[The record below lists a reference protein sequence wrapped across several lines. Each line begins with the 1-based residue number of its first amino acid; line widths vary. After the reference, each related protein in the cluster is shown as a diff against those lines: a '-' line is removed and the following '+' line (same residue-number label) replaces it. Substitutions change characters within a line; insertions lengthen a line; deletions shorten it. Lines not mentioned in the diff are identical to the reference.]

1 MALNS
6 QVPRVFVTVRLNPG
20 LGRPHRG
27 GKGTVASASRQK
39 GMGKGEQARIRSR
52 DVRITRDNWRES
64 ALKTQSS
71 VKSQGLYQRAKGL
84 NLGPAWQ
91 RAG

>member
-1 MALNS
+1 
-6 QVPRVFVTVRLNPG
+6 
-20 LGRPHRG
+20 
-27 GKGTVASASRQK
+27 
-39 GMGKGEQARIRSR
+39 MGKGEQARIRSR